1 MKPIKTASD
10 ILTPEEYKRY
20 QNEWRD
26 FKGKYTK
33 NSPYNVNSNTPF
45 ISLVY
50 QFQDKPLFRAKV
62 FNRELRKFTPYFNA
76 GEHLLPFWDGTHQLL
91 VGVQMYTASS
101 RLVRDDY
108 DTTEA
113 LEARTSLDFKA
124 RIYWNDRISVE
135 LIIEQRRNSILFGHE
150 TVYSDKTENKIA
162 QIDSLIVLHSRAYYE
177 CIERIKKGKK
187 GEIPDLIRKIQMQ
200 EIHLGK
206 LNVPRTN
213 LPSAQSLISRLEQG
227 EIPEAE
233 LHDFFS
239 LWNK

>member
-1 MKPIKTASD
+1 MKQIKTASD
-10 ILTPEEYKRY
+10 ILTPEEYEKY
-20 QNEWRD
+20 QQEWRD

-33 NSPYNVNSNTPF
+33 NSPYNVNSNIPF

-50 QFQDKPLFRAKV
+50 QFQDKPLFRARV
-62 FNRELRKFTPYFNA
+62 FNKELRKFTPYFNA
-76 GEHLLPFWDGTHQLL
+76 GEHLLPFWDGTHQLI

-113 LEARTSLDFKA
+113 LEARTSLNFKA
-124 RIYWNDRISVE
+124 RIYWDDRISVE
-135 LIIEQRRNSILFGHE
+135 LIIEQRNLISSIYGTF
-150 TVYSDKTENKIA
+150 YSDKTKKLLA
-162 QIDSLIVLHSRAYYE
+162 QGISLIVLHSRAYYE

>member
-26 FKGKYTK
+26 FKGKYTR
-33 NSPYNVNSNTPF
+33 NSHYNVNSNTPF

-76 GEHLLPFWDGTHQLL
+76 GEHLLPFWDGTHQLI

-113 LEARTSLDFKA
+113 LEARTSLNFKA
-124 RIYWNDRISVE
+124 RIYWDDRISVE
-135 LIIEQRRNSILFGHE
+135 LIIEQRNLISSIYGTF
-150 TVYSDKTENKIA
+150 YSDKTKKLLA
-162 QIDSLIVLHSRAYYE
+162 QGISLIVLHSRAYYE

>member
-33 NSPYNVNSNTPF
+33 NSPYNVNSNIPF

-50 QFQDKPLFRAKV
+50 QFQDKPLFRARV
-62 FNRELRKFTPYFNA
+62 FNKELRKFTPYFNA
-76 GEHLLPFWDGTHQLL
+76 GEHLLPFWDGTHQLI

-113 LEARTSLDFKA
+113 LEARTSLNFKA
-124 RIYWNDRISVE
+124 RIYWDDRISVE
-135 LIIEQRRNSILFGHE
+135 LIIEQRNLISSIYGTF
-150 TVYSDKTENKIA
+150 YSDKTKKLLA
-162 QIDSLIVLHSRAYYE
+162 QGISLIVLHSRAYYE

>member
-26 FKGKYTK
+26 FKGKYTR
-33 NSPYNVNSNTPF
+33 NSHYNVNSNTPF

-50 QFQDKPLFRAKV
+50 QFQDKPLFRARV
-62 FNRELRKFTPYFNA
+62 FNKELRKFTPYFNA
-76 GEHLLPFWDGTHQLL
+76 GEHLLPFWDGTHQLI

-113 LEARTSLDFKA
+113 LEARTSLNFKA
-124 RIYWNDRISVE
+124 RIYWDDRISVE
-135 LIIEQRRNSILFGHE
+135 LIIEQRNLISSIYGTF
-150 TVYSDKTENKIA
+150 YSDKTKKLLA
-162 QIDSLIVLHSRAYYE
+162 QGISLIVLHSRAYYE

>member
-1 MKPIKTASD
+1 MKSAKD
-10 ILTPEEYKRY
+10 ILTPEEYEKY
-20 QNEWRD
+20 QQEWRD

-101 RLVRDDY
+101 HLVRDNY

-135 LIIEQRRNSILFGHE
+135 LIIEQRNLISSIYGTF
-150 TVYSDKTENKIA
+150 YSDKTKKLLA
-162 QIDSLIVLHSRAYYE
+162 QGISLIVLHSRAYYE

-213 LPSAQSLISRLEQG
+213 LPSSEDLISRLEQG

-233 LHDFFS
+233 LHNFFS
-239 LWNK
+239 LWDK

>member
-1 MKPIKTASD
+1 MKQIKTASD

-33 NSPYNVNSNTPF
+33 NSPYNVNSNIPF

-50 QFQDKPLFRAKV
+50 QFQDKPLFRARV
-62 FNRELRKFTPYFNA
+62 FNKELRKFTPYFNA
-76 GEHLLPFWDGTHQLL
+76 GEHLLPFWDGTHQLI

-113 LEARTSLDFKA
+113 LEARTSLNFKA
-124 RIYWNDRISVE
+124 RIYWDDRISVE
-135 LIIEQRRNSILFGHE
+135 LIIEQRNLISSIYGTF
-150 TVYSDKTENKIA
+150 YSDKTKKLLA
-162 QIDSLIVLHSRAYYE
+162 QGISLIVLHSRAYYE